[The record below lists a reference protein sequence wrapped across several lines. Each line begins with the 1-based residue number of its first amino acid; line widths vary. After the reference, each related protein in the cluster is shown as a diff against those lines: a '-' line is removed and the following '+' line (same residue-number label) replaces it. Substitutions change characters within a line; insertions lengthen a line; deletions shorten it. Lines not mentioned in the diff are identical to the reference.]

1 MLAIGA
7 FVLLEGNGRITFAT
21 GKPWLFYSF
30 TPMAKKSEKLNVLIV
45 EDSPVDQKM
54 ITGMLRNSGFGIFEF
69 KICSSL
75 RDSFV
80 QLKKEKFDVV
90 LLDLNL
96 KDSKGLDSLKRIKKK
111 YPDVPIVVHTG
122 AYEDALGLKAVSFG
136 AQDYLIKGKYQSYV
150 LSKSL
155 FYAVERKKVELEL
168 QTTLQRLKDTQSQ
181 LIQVEKLNVVGELA
195 SGIAHEV
202 KNPLATILSGVELLK
217 VRYHTEDKQLNAV
230 LDALKLSAQKANH
243 IIKDLLDFASL
254 SRLKTRNEDLHLII
268 EQSLLL
274 TEHQCRKRGIVVIK
288 RFAKNFPKIK
298 VDRNRI
304 EQVFVDLILN
314 AILSMRDHGELTI
327 STGVQRLSENDLTK
341 QPQKLSSLSMGD
353 QVVVVDFD
361 DTGTGIPAKHMDK
374 IFDPFFTT
382 RRSKGGVGLGLS
394 VARTIMLNHGGLIYL
409 ENLFPKGTRARLIFE
424 SGSPANPIRFFST
437 QRQ

>member
-1 MLAIGA
+1 M
-7 FVLLEGNGRITFAT
+7 AT
-21 GKPWLFYSF
+21 
-30 TPMAKKSEKLNVLIV
+30 KSEKLNVLII

-54 ITGMLRNSGFGIFEF
+54 ITGMLRNSGFGTFDF
-69 KICSSL
+69 KVCGSL
-75 RDSFV
+75 RESFV
-80 QLKKEKFDVV
+80 QLKKEKFDVI

-122 AYEDALGLKAVSFG
+122 AYEDALGLKAVSLG

-168 QTTLQRLKDTQSQ
+168 QTTLQRLKDAQSQ

-217 VRYHTEDKQLNAV
+217 AKYHTEDKQLNAV
-230 LDALKLSAQKANH
+230 LDALKLSAQKANQ

-254 SRLKTRNEDLHLII
+254 SRLKTRNEDLHLLI

-288 RFAKNFPKIK
+288 KFAKSLPKIK

-327 STGVQRLSENDLTK
+327 STAVQRLTENDLTK
-341 QPQKLSSLSMGD
+341 QPQKLSSLSVGD

-394 VARTIMLNHGGLIYL
+394 VARTIMLNHGGLIHL
-409 ENLFPKGTRARLIFE
+409 ENLPNKGTRARLIFE
-424 SGSPANPIRFFST
+424 SVLTTIPI
-437 QRQ
+437 